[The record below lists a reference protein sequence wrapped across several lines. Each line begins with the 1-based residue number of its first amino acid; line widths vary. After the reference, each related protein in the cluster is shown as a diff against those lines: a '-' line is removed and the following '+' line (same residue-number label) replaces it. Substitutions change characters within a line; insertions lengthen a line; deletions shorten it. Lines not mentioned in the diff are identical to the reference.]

1 MEQYNSHLQSL
12 KIQYHSSLYLQINVC
27 NETLCKY
34 IENIVSNPT
43 EEKYRKIRMS
53 NKAFQERIL
62 PIEGTKEFLEAAGFV
77 VQELPFNEGTDKFW
91 VAIVFEFILLMYLV
105 NFSCNIMCCLHNIKG
120 KIVKMYAYLECQYSS
135 VSCL

>member
-1 MEQYNSHLQSL
+1 MEQKNTILKFDSSFHLQV
-12 KIQYHSSLYLQINVC
+12 NVC

-53 NKAFQERIL
+53 NKAFQERIQ

-91 VAIVFEFILLMYLV
+91 VAIVFKFFPLMYLIS
-105 NFSCNIMCCLHNIKG
+105 FNIMCCLCK
-120 KIVKMYAYLECQYSS
+120 KRK
-135 VSCL
+135 

>member
-1 MEQYNSHLQSL
+1 M
-12 KIQYHSSLYLQINVC
+12 C

-91 VAIVFEFILLMYLV
+91 VVIVFEFILLMYLV

-120 KIVKMYAYLECQYSS
+120 RIVKMYAYLEYQYSS